1 MRRAALVCLLAA
13 GCSSAPA
20 TRRASGNPRGPLRA
34 APPMPPVVEG
44 VELQPLA
51 AQAARALEAMRL
63 SGAPL
68 PAEEAR
74 AVEQAANAAAI
85 QRALDRHAL
94 LVVHINPEQR
104 VGVARGPAEPILD
117 EDGWRSFLIK
127 VVNEAGTTAPL
138 AASSPEAAPI
148 YRMAFPDNAIEPKQD
163 IGAREVAARWLA
175 LELFDRA
182 PLGAALSGLEVEY
195 RVLHLHCA
203 DRALSGVKTPLSFRR
218 EATLA
223 FDVGAGTQDLA
234 HRAGVAI
241 LFTCRP
247 SVPLTLEVTDERG
260 RPSVAGFVITDREG
274 RTYPA
279 KTKRLAPDF
288 FFHPQIYRRSDETVQ
303 LPPGR
308 YQVAVSRGPEYLG
321 EERAVEVGPRGGR
334 AVFQLRRWIDPA
346 AAGWISGDHHI
357 HAAGCVHY
365 EVPTQGVKPED
376 MWRHVLGE
384 DLKIG
389 AILTWGPC
397 YYYQRQFFT
406 GRPHR
411 LSTGEN
417 VLRYDV
423 EVSGW
428 ASHKSGHLVLL
439 GLTDQDYPGA
449 PRLEDWPH
457 LGLEILRW
465 AKAQGATT
473 GVAHTGWGLEVKD
486 THLPSLEMPRFDGIG
501 AMEYVVQVTHT
512 VPGPDGRPVPAIDFV
527 SAVDTPYVWELSI
540 WYHALDAGFRTRLA
554 GETDFPCITDD
565 RVGMGRSYVKLDRTD
580 PIDFEAWRAGLA
592 AGRTYVS
599 DGRSHILDFEVGPVH
614 VGESGS
620 ELRLPRAG
628 EVSVRARVAAL
639 LPVQPDAEIAKK
651 PLDET
656 PYWHLER
663 ARVGSSRQVPVEL
676 VVNGEVRDRVLIT
689 ADGRLGEI
697 RFDGVRIDRSSWVA
711 LRILPS
717 SHTNPIFVLVGKR
730 PIRASARSIRWLLA
744 AVDEVWKQKRPTYLP
759 EEMAEARAAYDHARQ
774 TYRRLLAETRAK

>member
-1 MRRAALVCLLAA
+1 MRRLWLLAA
-13 GCSSAPA
+13 ACACSSAP
-20 TRRASGNPRGPLRA
+20 RPGQVVEQVSPRPA
-34 APPMPPVVEG
+34 MPPVVDG

-51 AQAARALEAMRL
+51 AQAARAIEAMRL

-68 PAEEAR
+68 PEEDVR
-74 AVEQAANAAAI
+74 AVETARDAAAI

-94 LVVHINPEQR
+94 VVVHVNPEQR
-104 VGVARGPAEPILD
+104 VGVARGPAGAILD

-138 AASSPEAAPI
+138 AATSPEAQPI
-148 YRMAFPDNAIEPKQD
+148 YRMAFPDNAIEPKAD

-175 LELFDRA
+175 LELHDKA
-182 PLGAALSGLEVEY
+182 PLADAALSGLEVEY

-203 DRALSGVKTPLSFRR
+203 DRGLAGEKRGGSFRR
-218 EATLA
+218 EATLS
-223 FDVGAGTQDLA
+223 FDVGAGTADLA
-234 HRAGVAI
+234 HRAGVAV

-247 SVPLTLEVTDERG
+247 ALPLTVEVSDERG
-260 RPSVAGFVITDREG
+260 RPTVAAFVITDGEG

-279 KTKRLAPDF
+279 KARRLAPDF
-288 FFHPQIYRRSDETVQ
+288 FFHPQVYRRSGEAVA

-308 YQVAVSRGPEYLG
+308 YQVAVSRGPEYLP

-334 AVFQLRRWIDPA
+334 VSFRLRRWIDPA
-346 AAGWISGDHHI
+346 ASGWISGDHHI

-376 MWRHVLGE
+376 MWRHLLGE

-389 AILTWGPC
+389 AVLTWGPC
-397 YYYQRQFFT
+397 YYYQKQFFT

-428 ASHKSGHLVLL
+428 ASHKAGHLALL
-439 GLTDQDYPGA
+439 GLTDQDYPA
-449 PRLEDWPH
+449 ARRLEDWPH
-457 LGLEILRW
+457 LGLKVLRW

-473 GVAHTGWGLEVKD
+473 GVAHTGWGLEVQG
-486 THLPSLEMPRFDGIG
+486 TQVPSLEMPRFDGIG

-512 VPGPDGRPVPAIDFV
+512 VAGPDGTPMPAIDFV

-554 GETDFPCITDD
+554 GETDFPCIDD
-565 RVGMGRSYVKLDRTD
+565 ERVGMGRSYVKLDRTD
-580 PIDFEAWRAGLA
+580 PVDFEAWRAGIA
-592 AGRTYVS
+592 AGRSYVS
-599 DGRSHILDFEVGPVH
+599 DGRSHILDFEVGGVR
-614 VGESGS
+614 VGENGS

-628 EVSVRARVAAL
+628 AVAVRARVAAL
-639 LPVQPDAEIAKK
+639 LPVQPDRAIAAK
-651 PLDET
+651 PYNEM

-663 ARVGSSRQVPVEL
+663 ARVGAGRQVPVEL
-676 VVNGEVRDRVLIT
+676 VVNGEVRDRKLLT
-689 ADGRLGEI
+689 ADGALGEI
-697 RFDGVRIDRSSWVA
+697 RFDGVRIERSSWVA

-717 SHTNPIFVLVGKR
+717 SHSNPVFVLVGGK
-730 PIRASARSIRWLLA
+730 PIRASARSVRWLLA
-744 AVDEVWKQKRPTYLP
+744 AVDQVWKQKSPTYLP
-759 EEMAEARAAYDHARQ
+759 AEMAEAKAAYDHARQ
-774 TYRRLLAETRAK
+774 VYRRILAETRAR